1 MKTIVRRQLV
11 ATIVTLLSVI
21 ASVSPAEAQLL
32 DRIKKAAGIAQRTAP
47 AVITISAE
55 QEVEIGRGIAATIAG
70 YYGVVQDP
78 ELTRYVNLV
87 GLAVASV
94 DPRTDIAY
102 RFAVLDSDDVN
113 ALAAP
118 GGYVFVTRGA
128 LALMNDEAMLAG
140 VLGHEVG
147 HVNRRHVVK
156 EIRARARTE
165 LGLEEITE
173 QINLTGEEYLE
184 QTIQLGTTALFMGL
198 SRGDELEADAY
209 GVEVAAGAGYDPN
222 GLTRFLAALPNAEAE
237 RRSLLAKTHPDIDD
251 RLDAINDA
259 IDDLETDDATVTASD
274 RFHNRS
280 AVETPSS
287 GGR

>member
-1 MKTIVRRQLV
+1 MTIGCRHLI
-11 ATIVTLLSVI
+11 ATIAALLGVI
-21 ASVSPAEAQLL
+21 AAVSPAEAQLL
-32 DRIKKAAGIAQRTAP
+32 DRIKKAAGIAQRVAP
-47 AVITISAE
+47 AVITISTE

-87 GLAVASV
+87 GLTVASV
-94 DPRTDIAY
+94 NPRPDIIY

-140 VLGHEVG
+140 VLGHEIG

-156 EIRARARTE
+156 EIQARARTE
-165 LGLEEITE
+165 LGLEGIVE
-173 QINLTGEEYLE
+173 QIDVTGEEYLE

-198 SRGDELEADAY
+198 SREDELEADGY

-237 RRSLLAKTHPDIDD
+237 RRSLLTKTHPDIDD
-251 RLDAINDA
+251 RLDEVEDA
-259 IDDLETDDATVTASD
+259 IDDLKTDGGTVTASD
-274 RFHNRS
+274 RFDNRS
-280 AVETPSS
+280 TVETPSA

>member
-1 MKTIVRRQLV
+1 VKTIVRRQLV
-11 ATIVTLLSVI
+11 ATIVTLLSAI

-32 DRIKKAAGIAQRTAP
+32 DRIKQAAGIAQRVAP
-47 AVITISAE
+47 AVITISTE

-78 ELTRYVNLV
+78 QLTRYVNLV

-147 HVNRRHVVK
+147 HVNRRHVVN

-198 SRGDELEADAY
+198 SREDELEADAY
-209 GVEVAAGAGYDPN
+209 GVKVAAGAGYDPK

-251 RLDAINDA
+251 RLDEIDDA

-274 RFHNRS
+274 RFHDRS
-280 AVETPSS
+280 AIETPSS

>member
-1 MKTIVRRQLV
+1 MKTIVHRHLV
-11 ATIVTLLSVI
+11 TTIVVLLSMI
-21 ASVSPAEAQLL
+21 ASVSPADAQLL
-32 DRIKKAAGIAQRTAP
+32 DRIKQAAGIAQRAAP
-47 AVITISAE
+47 AVIAISTE
-55 QEVEIGRGIAATIAG
+55 QEIEVGRGIAATIAG

-113 ALAAP
+113 AIAAP

-156 EIRARARTE
+156 EIQARARTE
-165 LGLEEITE
+165 LGLEGITE

-184 QTIQLGTTALFMGL
+184 QTIQLGATALFMGL
-198 SRGDELEADAY
+198 SREDELEADAY

-237 RRSLLAKTHPDIDD
+237 RRSLLAKTHPDVDD
-251 RLDAINDA
+251 RLDGINDA

-274 RFHNRS
+274 RFHDRS
-280 AVETPSS
+280 VVETPSS

>member
-11 ATIVTLLSVI
+11 ATIVTLLSAI

-32 DRIKKAAGIAQRTAP
+32 DRIKQAAGIAQRVAP
-47 AVITISAE
+47 AVITISTE

-78 ELTRYVNLV
+78 QLTRYVNLV

-147 HVNRRHVVK
+147 HVNRRHVVN

-198 SRGDELEADAY
+198 SREDELEADAY
-209 GVEVAAGAGYDPN
+209 GVKVAAGAGYDPK

-251 RLDAINDA
+251 RLDEIDDA

-274 RFHNRS
+274 RFHDRS
-280 AVETPSS
+280 AIETPSS

>member
-11 ATIVTLLSVI
+11 ATIVMLLSVI
-21 ASVSPAEAQLL
+21 ASVSPADAQLL
-32 DRIKKAAGIAQRTAP
+32 DRVKKATEIAQRAAP
-47 AVITISAE
+47 AVITISTE
-55 QEVEIGRGIAATIAG
+55 QEVEIGRDIAATIAG

-87 GLAVASV
+87 DLAVASV

-156 EIRARARTE
+156 EIQARART
-165 LGLEEITE
+165 
-173 QINLTGEEYLE
+173 
-184 QTIQLGTTALFMGL
+184 
-198 SRGDELEADAY
+198 
-209 GVEVAAGAGYDPN
+209 
-222 GLTRFLAALPNAEAE
+222 
-237 RRSLLAKTHPDIDD
+237 
-251 RLDAINDA
+251 
-259 IDDLETDDATVTASD
+259 
-274 RFHNRS
+274 
-280 AVETPSS
+280 
-287 GGR
+287 

>member
-1 MKTIVRRQLV
+1 MTTALRHLV
-11 ATIVTLLSVI
+11 ATIAALLGVI
-21 ASVSPAEAQLL
+21 AAVSPAEAQLL
-32 DRIKKAAGIAQRTAP
+32 DRVKKAAGIAQRVAP
-47 AVITISAE
+47 AVITISTE

-87 GLAVASV
+87 GLTVASV
-94 DPRTDIAY
+94 NPRPDIIY
-102 RFAVLDSDDVN
+102 RFAVLDTDDVN

-128 LALMNDEAMLAG
+128 LALMSDEAMLAG

-156 EIRARARTE
+156 EIRAHARSE

-184 QTIQLGTTALFMGL
+184 QTIQLGTAALFMGL
-198 SRGDELEADAY
+198 SREDELEADAY

-237 RRSLLAKTHPDIDD
+237 RRSLLTKTHPDIDD
-251 RLDAINDA
+251 RLDEVEDA
-259 IDDLETDDATVTASD
+259 IDDLKTDAGTVTANE
-274 RFHNRS
+274 RFDNRS
-280 AVETPSS
+280 TVETPSA

>member
-1 MKTIVRRQLV
+1 MKAIVRRQLAAMTV
-11 ATIVTLLSVI
+11 ILLGVI

-32 DRIKKAAGIAQRTAP
+32 DRIKKAAGIAQRAAP
-47 AVITISAE
+47 AIITVSTE

-70 YYGVVQDP
+70 YYGIVQDP

-87 GLAVASV
+87 GLTVASV
-94 DPRTDIAY
+94 DPRPDIIY
-102 RFAVLDSDDVN
+102 RFAVLDTDDVN

-156 EIRARARTE
+156 EIQARARTE

-173 QINLTGEEYLE
+173 QINLTGGEYLE

-198 SRGDELEADAY
+198 SREDELEADAY
-209 GVEVAAGAGYDPN
+209 GVEVAADAGYDPN
-222 GLTRFLAALPNAEAE
+222 GLTRFLNALPNAEKE
-237 RRSLLAKTHPDIDD
+237 HRSLLAKTHPDIDD
-251 RLDAINDA
+251 RLDEVENA
-259 IDDLETDDATVTASD
+259 IDDLKTDAGTVTANE
-274 RFHNRS
+274 RFKNRGTLETSS
-280 AVETPSS
+280 AE
-287 GGR
+287 GG

>member
-70 YYGVVQDP
+70 YYGVVQDS

>member
-1 MKTIVRRQLV
+1 MTTALRHLV
-11 ATIVTLLSVI
+11 ATIVALLGVI
-21 ASVSPAEAQLL
+21 AAVSPAEAQLL
-32 DRIKKAAGIAQRTAP
+32 DRVKKAAGIAQRVAP
-47 AVITISAE
+47 AVITISTE

-87 GLAVASV
+87 GLTVASV
-94 DPRTDIAY
+94 NPRPDIIY
-102 RFAVLDSDDVN
+102 RFAVLDTDDVN

-128 LALMNDEAMLAG
+128 LALMSDEAMLAG

-156 EIRARARTE
+156 EIRAHARSE

-184 QTIQLGTTALFMGL
+184 QTIQLGTAALFMGL
-198 SRGDELEADAY
+198 SREDELEADAY

-237 RRSLLAKTHPDIDD
+237 RRSLLTKTHPDIDD
-251 RLDAINDA
+251 RLDEVEDA
-259 IDDLETDDATVTASD
+259 IDDLKTDAGTVTANE
-274 RFHNRS
+274 RFDNRS
-280 AVETPSS
+280 TVETPSA

>member
-1 MKTIVRRQLV
+1 VKTIVRRQLV

-70 YYGVVQDP
+70 YYGVVQDS

>member
-1 MKTIVRRQLV
+1 VKTIVRRQLV

>member
-1 MKTIVRRQLV
+1 MTIALRHLV
-11 ATIVTLLSVI
+11 ATIAALLGVI
-21 ASVSPAEAQLL
+21 AAISPAEAQLL
-32 DRIKKAAGIAQRTAP
+32 DRVKKAAEVAQRVAP
-47 AVITISAE
+47 AVITISTE

-87 GLAVASV
+87 GLTVASV
-94 DPRTDIAY
+94 NPRPDIIY

-156 EIRARARTE
+156 EIQARARTA
-165 LGLEEITE
+165 LGLEGIVE
-173 QINLTGEEYLE
+173 QIDVTGEEYLE

-198 SRGDELEADAY
+198 SREDELEADGY

-237 RRSLLAKTHPDIDD
+237 RRSLLTKTHPDIDD
-251 RLDAINDA
+251 RLDEVEDA
-259 IDDLETDDATVTASD
+259 IDDLKTDGGTVTAND
-274 RFHNRS
+274 RFENRS
-280 AVETPSS
+280 TVETPSA